1 MSPKYQEMREACRKF
16 ARLLPIAGGDDLRG
30 FCWQRHTRQGP
41 RKERFEAGMALFVLH
56 QASKDAYKH
65 RYFQYLVPKGE
76 RELPRRLA
84 EFFAWMLN
92 AFASERGTKLPFPDA
107 AGLARKRE
115 HPEVPMSF
123 AFVPQERE
131 RLERF
136 HARFASP
143 EDGFAH
149 LLLYR
154 PRRLFP
160 TELIRSFM
168 AISPMRLDRETG
180 VSKFHNV
187 THVYRA
193 PSLVG
198 HEGRDGRG
206 WAVPLTQG
214 LYLIVGQRPGDDAA
228 PGQDGARPPR
238 EPFRSLDILYF
249 RWEALESSLPSGL
262 MMTSNKDGWPLISRV
277 CAVPTSISR
286 SSDAN
291 LGAIALRELEV
302 QLAADRDREKALA
315 AAGKDAPALRLYE
328 NFEEMGTLAARIAQ
342 LCNNHPIDYDVMPGF
357 EIAAEGMELTKA
369 GVAYQLERG
378 FGTGRDAAFV
388 SETAPFRFWE
398 DLRFPP
404 LMSL

>member
-1 MSPKYQEMREACRKF
+1 M
-16 ARLLPIAGGDDLRG
+16 RG
-30 FCWQRHTRQGP
+30 FCGQRHTRQGP

-56 QASKDAYKH
+56 QDSKDAFKH

-84 EFFAWMLN
+84 EFFAWILN
-92 AFASERGTKLPFPDA
+92 AFASERGANLPFPDA

-136 HARFASP
+136 QARFASP

-149 LLLYR
+149 LIVYR
-154 PRRLFP
+154 PRRLVP

-168 AISPMRLDRETG
+168 AISPTRLDRETG
-180 VSKFHNV
+180 ISKFHNI

-214 LYLIVGQRPGDDAA
+214 LYLIVGQRPGDDTG
-228 PGQDGARPPR
+228 PNQDGARPPR
-238 EPFRSLDILYF
+238 EPFRSLDVLYF
-249 RWEALESSLPSGL
+249 RWEALESNLPSGL

-291 LGAIALRELEV
+291 LGAIALRDLEV

-315 AAGKDAPALRLYE
+315 AAGQDASALRLYDH
-328 NFEEMGTLAARIAQ
+328 FEDIGALAARIAK
-342 LCNNHPIDYDVMPGF
+342 LCNNQPIDYDVTPGF
-357 EIAAEGMELTKA
+357 EVVGEGKELTKA
-369 GVAYQLERG
+369 RVAFQLERG
-378 FGTGRDAAFV
+378 FGTGRDAAFA
-388 SETAPFRFWE
+388 SEATAFRFWD